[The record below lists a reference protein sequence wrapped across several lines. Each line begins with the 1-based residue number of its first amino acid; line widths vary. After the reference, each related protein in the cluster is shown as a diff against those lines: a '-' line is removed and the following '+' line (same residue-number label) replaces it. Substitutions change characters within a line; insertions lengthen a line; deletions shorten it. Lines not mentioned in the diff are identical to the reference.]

1 MAKKTIEMD
10 LKVTFTQS
18 VEVEVDEEMLPLIED
33 YWCQEINILECHK
46 DPKEKKITDKILQ
59 CKALRNYLSKDGT
72 WILSLEAFASSMPQ
86 DFWEVTNGHVI
97 LSALKLI

>member
-33 YWCQEINILECHK
+33 YWCQEINILGCHK
-46 DPKEKKITDKILQ
+46 DPKEKKITDFLDKQI
-59 CKALRNYLSKDGT
+59 
-72 WILSLEAFASSMPQ
+72 
-86 DFWEVTNGHVI
+86 DFN
-97 LSALKLI
+97 SADDINVEIELYNEI

>member
-33 YWCQEINILECHK
+33 YWCQEINILGCHK
-46 DPKEKKITDKILQ
+46 GPKEKKITDFLDKQI
-59 CKALRNYLSKDGT
+59 
-72 WILSLEAFASSMPQ
+72 
-86 DFWEVTNGHVI
+86 DFNSAGDINVEIELYNEV
-97 LSALKLI
+97 

>member
-33 YWCQEINILECHK
+33 YWCQEINIFGCHK
-46 DPKEKKITDKILQ
+46 DPKEKKITDFLDKQI
-59 CKALRNYLSKDGT
+59 
-72 WILSLEAFASSMPQ
+72 
-86 DFWEVTNGHVI
+86 DFNSAGDINVEIELYNEV
-97 LSALKLI
+97 

>member
-33 YWCQEINILECHK
+33 YWCQEINILGCHK
-46 DPKEKKITDKILQ
+46 DPKEKKITNFLDKQI
-59 CKALRNYLSKDGT
+59 
-72 WILSLEAFASSMPQ
+72 
-86 DFWEVTNGHVI
+86 DFNSAGDINVEIELYNEV
-97 LSALKLI
+97 

>member
-33 YWCQEINILECHK
+33 YWFQEINISECHK
-46 DPKEKKITDKILQ
+46 DPKEKKITDFLDKQI
-59 CKALRNYLSKDGT
+59 
-72 WILSLEAFASSMPQ
+72 
-86 DFWEVTNGHVI
+86 DFN
-97 LSALKLI
+97 SAGDINVEIELYNEI

>member
-33 YWCQEINILECHK
+33 YWCQEINILGCHK
-46 DPKEKKITDKILQ
+46 DPKEKKITDFLDKQI
-59 CKALRNYLSKDGT
+59 D
-72 WILSLEAFASSMPQ
+72 FSSAG
-86 DFWEVTNGHVI
+86 DINVEIELYNEV
-97 LSALKLI
+97 

>member
-33 YWCQEINILECHK
+33 YWCQEINILGCHK
-46 DPKEKKITDKILQ
+46 DPKEKKITDFLDKQI
-59 CKALRNYLSKDGT
+59 
-72 WILSLEAFASSMPQ
+72 
-86 DFWEVTNGHVI
+86 DFDSAGDINVEIELYNEV
-97 LSALKLI
+97 